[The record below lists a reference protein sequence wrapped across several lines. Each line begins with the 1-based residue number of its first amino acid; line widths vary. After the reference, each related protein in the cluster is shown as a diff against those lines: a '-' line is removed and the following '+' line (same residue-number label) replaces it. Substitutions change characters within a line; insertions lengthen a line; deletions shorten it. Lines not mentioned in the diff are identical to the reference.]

1 MIERDATHDAARQS
15 WVPSAAGHAE
25 FPIQNLP
32 YGVSSTAAAAGHIVV
47 AIGNEALDLPG
58 ALAAG
63 WGVDLAPHIQV
74 ALCAPDL
81 NALAS
86 LAPAEWT
93 TVRRAISVAL
103 SDVSW
108 SSRLGAALRPQ
119 KSLAQRLPCTVR
131 NYTDFYASVN
141 HATNVGSMFR
151 PDNPL
156 LPNYKWL
163 PVGYHGRA
171 SSIVVD
177 GTAIRRPRGQLK
189 GVEAEVPAYHATRSL
204 DYELELGLVIGGEN
218 ALGTPVTAADAAS
231 RLFGVVLLN
240 DWSARDI
247 QSWEYQPLGPF
258 LAKNFATTI
267 SPWVVT
273 ADALR
278 PFRVPMSTRPAGDP
292 EPLEYLRVPD
302 DATWNITLDVLL
314 RSAGMRERGE
324 AAFRVSRGSFAAAMY
339 WSPAQLIAH
348 HGSNGCN
355 LLPGDLLG
363 TGTISGPTP
372 ESRGCLLERTWRGS
386 EPLSLPDGSVRRF
399 LEDGDELSLRAQC
412 EAADAVSIGF
422 GRCRGVVLP
431 A

>member
-1 MIERDATHDAARQS
+1 MTARDATHDPTRQS

-32 YGVSSTAAAAGHIVV
+32 YGVSSRGDAPGHIVV
-47 AIGNEALDLPG
+47 AIGDAALDLPD
-58 ALAAG
+58 AIAAG
-63 WGVDLAPHIQV
+63 WGADLPSHLQA
-74 ALCAPDL
+74 ALCTPDL
-81 NALAS
+81 NTLAS
-86 LAPAEWT
+86 LLPADWT
-93 TVRRAISVAL
+93 AVRQTLSLAL
-103 SDVSW
+103 SDASW
-108 SSRLGAALRPQ
+108 STRLAPALRSQ
-119 KSLAQRLPCTVR
+119 ALLQLRLPCTVR
-131 NYTDFYASVN
+131 NYSDFYASVH

-156 LPNYKWL
+156 LPNYKWV
-163 PVGYHGRA
+163 PIGYHGRA

-177 GTAIRRPRGQLK
+177 GTEVRRPHGQLK
-189 GVEAEVPAYHATRSL
+189 GATDDTPAFGASRSL
-204 DYELELGLVIGGEN
+204 DYELELGLVVGGEN
-218 ALGTPVTAADAAS
+218 RLGDAVAARDAES

-258 LAKNFATTI
+258 LAKNFATTL

-278 PFRVPMSTRPAGDP
+278 PFRVAMPARPPGDP

-302 DATWNITLDVLL
+302 DATWQMTLDVGI
-314 RSAGMRERGE
+314 RSAGMRARGD
-324 AAFRVSRGSFAAAMY
+324 AGFQVSRVEFVDAMY
-339 WSPAQLIAH
+339 WSPAQLIVH

-355 LLPGDLLG
+355 LLPGDILG
-363 TGTISGPTP
+363 TGTISGSTP

-386 EPLSLPDGSVRRF
+386 LPLILPDGSERRF
-399 LEDGDELSLRAQC
+399 LEDGDEVSLRAHC
-412 EAADAVSIGF
+412 AATGAISIGF
-422 GRCRGVVLP
+422 GACCGVVLP